1 MTSTASPRRNRTV
14 LGFPVEGFTLIQSLL
29 LTLASTLI
37 AFFGCTAAAIFALL
51 AWNGLG
57 HHTVNYADSYLYVG
71 LPAAILAFVIT
82 APLFVILWLRAKMRD

>member
-1 MTSTASPRRNRTV
+1 MISNASPHRTV
-14 LGFPVEGFTLIQSLL
+14 LGFPVEDFTLIQSVL

-57 HHTVNYADSYLYVG
+57 HHSVNYADSYLYVG
-71 LPAAILAFVIT
+71 LPAAILVFIVT
-82 APLFVILWLRAKMRD
+82 GPLFVILWIRAKMRG